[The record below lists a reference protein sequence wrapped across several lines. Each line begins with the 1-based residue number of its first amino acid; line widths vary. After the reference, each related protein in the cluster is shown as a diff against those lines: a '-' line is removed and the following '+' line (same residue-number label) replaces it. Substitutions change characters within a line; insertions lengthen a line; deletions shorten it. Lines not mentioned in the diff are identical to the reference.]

1 MADASAETELP
12 GAPALPK
19 AATAEPRPELFS
31 RAFVALCAAGFL
43 AFSSQFLIQ
52 PVLPLLVVQRLGGDE
67 ALVGLMVAA
76 FSLPSVILRPW
87 MGRLVDEWSTRGVML
102 AGMATLAF
110 SSVSYLVQ
118 SLVALFVVR
127 IIHGTGWAAF
137 NSGGHTMVGRLAPP
151 VRRGEASGIY
161 NLMPAL
167 AQMIMPA
174 VGLAVLAATDFEGPF
189 LLAAAM
195 AVGGLFAI
203 PLVVGRKSEAA
214 AKAAA
219 PPTSRSLLEHGAIL
233 PMVIE
238 IMFTSVQALF
248 LIYPPLFALDK
259 GIPIE
264 QLTIYY
270 PVVGLTL
277 VVSRAALA
285 RLSDKVGRGPVL
297 VGGAAMAIVG
307 LIVGAFAND
316 VLVLTIA
323 GMLWALAASV
333 TSPTAMAL
341 AIDRAE
347 AGRMGAAMATYSLGF
362 QLGLGGGA
370 ALWGVVIS
378 LVGFSQAFLVATLG
392 ELLLVGLLIY
402 TRNSLG
408 GRPTRTTATT

>member
-1 MADASAETELP
+1 MADAPAEAVAASP
-12 GAPALPK
+12 PPAQAAERPK
-19 AATAEPRPELFS
+19 LFS

-76 FSLPSVILRPW
+76 FSLPSVIFRPW

-102 AGMATLAF
+102 VGMATLAF
-110 SSVSYLVQ
+110 SSVSYLIQ
-118 SLVALFVVR
+118 SLVALFAVR
-127 IIHGTGWAAF
+127 VIHGTGWAAY

-174 VGLAVLAATDFEGPF
+174 IGLAVLAATDFEGPF

-214 AKAAA
+214 AKPAVQPA
-219 PPTSRSLLEHGAIL
+219 SRSLLERGAIL

-238 IMFTSVQALF
+238 MMFTSVQALF

-264 QLTIYY
+264 QLTLYY
-270 PVVGLTL
+270 PVVGVTL
-277 VVSRAALA
+277 VVSRAVLA
-285 RLSDKVGRGPVL
+285 RLSDRVGRGPVL
-297 VGGAAMAIVG
+297 IGGAVMAIAG
-307 LIVGAFAND
+307 LVVGAFAND
-316 VLVLTIA
+316 VLTLAIA

-333 TSPTAMAL
+333 ASPTAMAL

-347 AGRMGAAMATYSLGF
+347 PGRMGAAMATYSLGF

-370 ALWGVVIS
+370 ALWGLVIS
-378 LVGFSQAFLVATLG
+378 LTGFSQAFLVATVG
-392 ELLLVGLLIY
+392 ELLLVALLIY
-402 TRNSLG
+402 TRKGLSAHHG
-408 GRPTRTTATT
+408 TRGAASA

>member
-1 MADASAETELP
+1 VADAQAEAVAA
-12 GAPALPK
+12 APPPSE
-19 AATAEPRPELFS
+19 AAERASLYS

-110 SSVSYLVQ
+110 SSVAYLLQ
-118 SLVALFVVR
+118 SLVALFAVR
-127 IIHGTGWAAF
+127 IVHGTGWAAY
-137 NSGGHTMVGRLAPP
+137 NSAGHTMVGRLAPP
-151 VRRGEASGIY
+151 IRRGEASGIY

-195 AVGGLFAI
+195 AFGGLFAI
-203 PLVVGRKSEAA
+203 PLVVGRRSEAV
-214 AKAAA
+214 AKPARQ
-219 PPTSRSLLEHGAIL
+219 PTSRSLLERGAIL

-238 IMFTSVQALF
+238 MTFTSVQALF

-264 QLTIYY
+264 QLTLYY

-285 RLSDKVGRGPVL
+285 KLSDRVGRGPVL
-297 VGGAAMAIVG
+297 IGGALTAIVG
-307 LIVGAFAND
+307 LVVGAFAND
-316 VLVLTIA
+316 VLTLAIA

-333 TSPTAMAL
+333 ASPTAMAL

-347 AGRMGAAMATYSLGF
+347 TGRMGAAMATYSLGF

-378 LVGFSQAFLVATLG
+378 LVGFSAAFLLATIG
-392 ELLLVGLLIY
+392 ELLLVALLIY
-402 TRNSLG
+402 ARNSLSG
-408 GRPTRTTATT
+408 HHGSHGAAPA

>member
-1 MADASAETELP
+1 VADAPVEAVTAPPASSSEL
-12 GAPALPK
+12 
-19 AATAEPRPELFS
+19 ERPTLFS

-67 ALVGLMVAA
+67 AMVGLMVAA

-102 AGMATLAF
+102 AGMATLVF
-110 SSVSYLVQ
+110 SSVAYLVQ
-118 SLVALFVVR
+118 SFVALFAVR
-127 IIHGTGWAAF
+127 IVHGTGWAAF

-189 LLAAAM
+189 LLAAVM
-195 AVGGLFAI
+195 AIGGLFAI

-214 AKAAA
+214 AKPAQ
-219 PPTSRSLLEHGAIL
+219 PPASRTLLERGAIL

-248 LIYPPLFALDK
+248 LIYPPLFALDR

-264 QLTIYY
+264 QLTLYY
-270 PVVGLTL
+270 PVVGFTL

-285 RLSDKVGRGPVL
+285 RLSDRVGRGPVL
-297 VGGAAMAIVG
+297 IGGALTAIAG
-307 LIVGAFAND
+307 LVVGAFATD
-316 VLVLTIA
+316 VLTLAIA

-333 TSPTAMAL
+333 ASPTAMAL

-347 AGRMGAAMATYSLGF
+347 PGRMGAAMATYSLGF

-370 ALWGVVIS
+370 ALWGVIIS
-378 LVGFSQAFLVATLG
+378 LVGFSQAFIVATIG

-402 TRNSLG
+402 ARKGLAAHHGSNG
-408 GRPTRTTATT
+408 AAPA

>member
-1 MADASAETELP
+1 VADAQAEAVAAAPPPTE
-12 GAPALPK
+12 
-19 AATAEPRPELFS
+19 AAERPSLYN

-110 SSVSYLVQ
+110 SSVAYLAQ
-118 SLVALFVVR
+118 SLVALFAVR
-127 IIHGTGWAAF
+127 IVHGTGWAAY
-137 NSGGHTMVGRLAPP
+137 NSAGHTMVGRLAPP
-151 VRRGEASGIY
+151 IRRGEASGIY

-174 VGLAVLAATDFEGPF
+174 VGLAVLAASDFEGPF

-195 AVGGLFAI
+195 AFGGLFAI
-203 PLVVGRKSEAA
+203 PLVVGRKSDAVA
-214 AKAAA
+214 RTAQQ
-219 PPTSRSLLEHGAIL
+219 PTSRSLLERGAIL

-238 IMFTSVQALF
+238 MTFTSVQALF

-264 QLTIYY
+264 QLTLYY

-285 RLSDKVGRGPVL
+285 KLSDRVGRGPVL
-297 VGGAAMAIVG
+297 VGGALTAIVG
-307 LIVGAFAND
+307 LVVGAFAND
-316 VLVLTIA
+316 VVTLAIA

-333 TSPTAMAL
+333 ASPTAMAL

-347 AGRMGAAMATYSLGF
+347 PGRMGAAMATYSLGF

-378 LVGFSQAFLVATLG
+378 LAGFSAAFLLATIG

-402 TRNSLG
+402 ARQGLSG
-408 GRPTRTTATT
+408 HHGSHGAAPA